1 MLEQEYLNDMER
13 LSLACQDRGIQIN
26 HANMQ
31 KIHAEVTLK
40 HLVLNNRL
48 TGASLALNKQMK
60 NILHQFF
67 SN

>member
-1 MLEQEYLNDMER
+1 
-13 LSLACQDRGIQIN
+13 
-26 HANMQ
+26 MQ